1 MIQHIMEMLKLAEQ
15 YEHNE
20 IIAIAKGKYE
30 YPKSNYQ
37 LFKKLLKIK
46 LNK

>member
-1 MIQHIMEMLKLAEQ
+1 MIQHILEMLKLAEQ
-15 YEHNE
+15 YENNE
-20 IIAIAKGKYE
+20 VIATAKGKYE
-30 YPKSNYQ
+30 CPKSNYK